1 MNSQGNCQGQ
11 HTLLTGSSVLDSL
24 QLDMAQLVAGRSG
37 SHHEGT
43 QSSSG
48 PVGLAR
54 NHSGSSHTKTGSD
67 AHLTAPGGKGKVGP
81 PYT

>member
-1 MNSQGNCQGQ
+1 MNSHGNCQGQ
-11 HTLLTGSSVLDSL
+11 HTLVTGSSVLDSL
-24 QLDMAQLVAGRSG
+24 QLDMAQLVSGRSG

-48 PVGLAR
+48 PANLAR
-54 NHSGSSHTKTGSD
+54 NYSSSSHTKTGSD
-67 AHLTAPGGKGKVGP
+67 AHLTAPAGKGKVGL